1 MCYNDNGIGERVK
14 WDKNFNLKIW
24 VDAFEL
30 ETWKTLTFVKQ
41 YVILFK
47 SRRSDEYKPNG
58 T

>member
-30 ETWKTLTFVKQ
+30 STFELETWKT
-41 YVILFK
+41 
-47 SRRSDEYKPNG
+47 
-58 T
+58 